1 MNPIVSGGVHSVSNS
16 RCPSKSKNKIAT
28 ISKNERDTTAS
39 AKGAKEA
46 KGKLSTVSVASRRS
60 VVSRRSVASRRNAM
74 SNGDLPVLC
83 ISDNK
88 LTSKKLNKE
97 ILINT
102 CDLID
107 FGGNSWILE
116 GNSQHITYAIKAII
130 TTDMQKNK
138 EEIKIMKK
146 TSKLLERNKTRHFV
160 KMYDYLFCS
169 DNKLL
174 LDNGTE
180 LSFNILMIMK
190 RYRGHI
196 VGLLFDDSIPLD
208 FKKNIYAQVYLSLLS
223 YHYFFNLLHND
234 AKPANFFYEVR
245 LDYNEDQY
253 YKYIIIINGV
263 KYEVYL
269 RASKYHVVIGD
280 YGESTISADKSELKE
295 DFAIIEEIGLKN
307 RFFSVVRAID
317 KNDPKFKKLTPYQQY
332 VFDLIHSTDLFDM
345 EPKPNIIKIYSINT
359 DQTIF
364 GGRKK
369 SK

>member
-1 MNPIVSGGVHSVSNS
+1 MNSIINGGVHSVSNS
-16 RCPSKSKNKIAT
+16 QRSSKSKNTIA
-28 ISKNERDTTAS
+28 KRERYTTPS
-39 AKGAKEA
+39 AKGAKDT
-46 KGKLSTVSVASRRS
+46 KGKLSTVSAASRRS
-60 VVSRRSVASRRNAM
+60 AMSRRSVTSK
-74 SNGDLPVLC
+74 SDLPVLC

-130 TTDMQKNK
+130 TTDVKKNK
-138 EEIKIMKK
+138 GEIKIMQK
-146 TSKLLERNKTRHFV
+146 TSKLLERNKTKHFV

-174 LDNGTE
+174 LDDGTE

-208 FKKNIYAQVYLSLLS
+208 LKKNIYAQVYLSLLS

-245 LDYNEDQY
+245 SDYNEDQY
-253 YKYIIIINGV
+253 YKYVIIINGANYV
-263 KYEVYL
+263 VYL
-269 RASKYHVVIGD
+269 KASKYHVVIGD
-280 YGESTISADKSELKE
+280 YGESTKSFDKSKLTE

-307 RFFSVVRAID
+307 RFFSVARAID
-317 KNDPKFKKLTPYQQY
+317 KNDPNFKKLKPYQQY

-345 EPKPNIIKIYSINT
+345 EPKRNVIKTYIINT
-359 DQTIF
+359 DQKMF
-364 GGRKK
+364 GRKK

>member
-1 MNPIVSGGVHSVSNS
+1 MNSIISGGVHSVSNS
-16 RCPSKSKNKIAT
+16 RRPSKSKNKIAT
-28 ISKNERDTTAS
+28 ISKNKRDTTAS
-39 AKGAKEA
+39 AKGAKDA
-46 KGKLSTVSVASRRS
+46 KGKLSTVSTT
-60 VVSRRSVASRRNAM
+60 SRRSVASK
-74 SNGDLPVLC
+74 SDLHVLC

-130 TTDMQKNK
+130 TADIKKNK

-146 TSKLLERNKTRHFV
+146 TSKLLERNRTRHFV

-208 FKKNIYAQVYLSLLS
+208 LKKNIYAQVYLSLLS
-223 YHYFFNLLHND
+223 YHHFFNLLHND

-359 DQTIF
+359 DQIIF

-369 SK
+369 LK